1 MREVKKKNNG
11 KSKQS
16 NGNQQK
22 KKNTKKTIVKH
33 NKRIQ
38 DMIGGHFLISYPCTM
53 MIIGLC
59 WNILKNMLVI
69 VYDDVRI
76 TRSNCIYIR
85 CVKTP
90 PPYLFLNK
98 CSNASYKDRQC
109 Y

>member
-22 KKNTKKTIVKH
+22 KKHKKTIVKH

-38 DMIGGHFLISYPCTM
+38 DMIGGHFLISYPCTV

-90 PPYLFLNK
+90 PPDLFLNK
-98 CSNASYKDRQC
+98 CSNASCKDRQC